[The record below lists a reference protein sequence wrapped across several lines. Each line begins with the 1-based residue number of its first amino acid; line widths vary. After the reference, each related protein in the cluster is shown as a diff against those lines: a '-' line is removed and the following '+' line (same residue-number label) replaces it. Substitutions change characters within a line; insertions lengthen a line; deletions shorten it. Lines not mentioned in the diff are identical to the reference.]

1 MFVNKGT
8 STLRLRGN
16 LEMNVEIGVNDVLV
30 LLFNDDDSLN
40 AFIVNLVV
48 RLVVSLRLAVMP
60 SWCKFFLW
68 VMLE

>member
-1 MFVNKGT
+1 MFVDEGT

-30 LLFNDDDSLN
+30 LLFDDDDSLN

-48 RLVVSLRLAVMP
+48 RLVVSLGLAVMP